1 MAFVDYSVEELL
13 KYKPDVQ
20 EERDFDKFWSETLE
34 HTRSYALSPEFKEV
48 KGMFETVKVYD
59 VTFSGY
65 AGQRIKGWYIRPNTD
80 KKVPAV
86 LEFIGYGGGRGLPHD
101 WLIFASAGYGHFIMD
116 TRGQG
121 SAWSPGDTPDIE
133 DITGNPHYPGFM
145 TKGIESR
152 ESYYYR
158 RVFCDAVRAYET
170 LNSRDDIITDKVAVL
185 GSSQG
190 GGITLA
196 AAGLIPE
203 VKYILPD
210 VPFLTHYSRAVRNF
224 DSYPYKEIR
233 DYLNVH
239 RDSTDRV
246 FKTLSYF
253 DGVNF
258 CKRAKAKA
266 FFSTALMD
274 DVCPPSTVYAAY
286 NHYQEDKEIIYW
298 EFNGHESG
306 ATYQKK
312 KWLGI
317 LKTIFK

>member
-1 MAFVDYSVEELL
+1 MAFVDFPVEELL
-13 KYKPDVQ
+13 KYKPEIQ
-20 EERDFDKFWSETLE
+20 EEKDFDKFWSDTLTK
-34 HTRSYALSPEFKEV
+34 TRSYPLNAEYKEI
-48 KGMFETVKVYD
+48 KKLFETVRVYD
-59 VTFSGY
+59 VTFAGY
-65 AGQRIKGWYIRPNTD
+65 NGQSIKGWYIRPNTD

-86 LEFIGYGGGRGLPHD
+86 LEYIGYGGGRGLPHD
-101 WLIFASAGYGHFIMD
+101 WLLFASAGYGHFIMD

-121 SAWSPGDTPDIE
+121 SAWSPGDTPDVE
-133 DITGNPHYPGFM
+133 DIQGNPQYPGFM
-145 TKGIESR
+145 TKGIEDR
-152 ESYYYR
+152 ESYYYK
-158 RVFCDAVRAYET
+158 RVFCDAVRAYEA
-170 LNSRDDIITDKVAVL
+170 LSSREDVISDKIAVL

-196 AAGLIPE
+196 AAGLVPE
-203 VKYILPD
+203 IKYILPD

-239 RDSTDRV
+239 RESIDSV
-246 FKTLSYF
+246 FTTLSYF

-258 CKRAKAKA
+258 SKRAKAKA

-286 NHYQEDKEIIYW
+286 NHYTAEKEIIYW

-306 ATYQKK
+306 ATYQKR
-312 KWLGI
+312 KWLET
-317 LKTIFK
+317 LKEIF